1 MQSGTSIILQRILTA
16 AAEYRASDLHFTVG
30 NPPILRVDGKLVVLE
45 QEQVVTPDF
54 MQTVAE
60 MLLTPEQRATLDKER
75 EIVVAYTFDNRI
87 RFKVSV
93 FFQRGYLAA
102 SLRLISSEIKSFK
115 DLGLP
120 PVVQRFAQL
129 TKGLVMVTG
138 PFGSGR
144 TATVAAIVNEINR
157 TRNAHIITIEKPIE
171 NLYVNDRSFI
181 EQREVG
187 RDTKSFR
194 QALETASREDVD
206 VIVVSEMEEPEVVEA
221 VLTAAESSRLIISTM
236 NTDSVMKTI
245 ETIVTNA
252 PSEYE
257 VKIRTQL
264 AGTLQGVVSQRLL
277 TRAGGGRILV
287 AEVMIPSPAIRAV
300 IRDGALY
307 QLQNIL
313 QTSREEGTISL
324 DRGLANLVKS
334 GDIILDDALTVAVD
348 PSNLKALVRGQEA
361 A

>member
-1 MQSGTSIILQRILTA
+1 MQSGASINLQRILTT

-54 MQTVAE
+54 MDLVAE
-60 MLLTPEQRATLDKER
+60 MLLTKEQRAQLELNR
-75 EIVVAYTFDNRI
+75 EIVVAFTLENKI
-87 RFKVSV
+87 RFKVSM
-93 FFQRGYLAA
+93 FFQRGFLAA
-102 SLRLISSEIKSFK
+102 SLRLISNEIKSLK

-120 PVVQRFAQL
+120 NVVEKFAQL
-129 TKGLVMVTG
+129 TKGLILVTG

-144 TATVAAIVNEINR
+144 TATVAALVNEINKMR
-157 TRNAHIITIEKPIE
+157 TAHIITIEKPIE
-171 NLYVNDRSFI
+171 HLYINDRSFI

-187 RDTKSFR
+187 RDTKSFK

-206 VIVVSEMEEPEVVEA
+206 VIVVSEMEEPDVIES
-221 VLTAAESSRLIISTM
+221 VLTAAESSRLIISSM

-245 ETIVTNA
+245 EMIITNA

-277 TRAGGGRILV
+277 PRIGGGRILV
-287 AEVMIPSPAIRAV
+287 AEVMVPSPAIRAV
-300 IRDGALY
+300 IRDGVLY

-313 QTSREEGTISL
+313 HTSREEGTISL
-324 DRGLANLVKS
+324 DRSLSELVKT
-334 GDIILDDALTVAVD
+334 GEILLDDALMYAND
-348 PSNLKALVRGQEA
+348 PSNLKALARA
-361 A
+361 